1 MDNFNLDELMDL
13 AEAYVGPM
21 IDAIYRRLIDR
32 DFALEDPEVVML
44 LTALINILG
53 HDNRGDRPTEVLLMA
68 AYGERG
74 VLDRPNMR
82 VMRWRNGALSGSDLA
97 NEPGLGISRTYQPGE
112 MPMPSKPK
120 PGLTRMHQE
129 MNSEAASSGSP
140 LRAAVPPKRA
150 KVGQGVQTNQTM
162 QDLDEMNVELKSTK
176 KELDEMTKSMLQME
190 GDRDM
195 WRKLF
200 EDCNKKQG
208 KEIERLRQ
216 DYKERSEQMALT
228 TAVEKVIPARN
239 IPRGQ
244 SPMELLT
251 PREMSQTIETR
262 LPTET
267 NRVTIPDPSDTL
279 GDPVVEQT
287 VRKLIETAG
296 RLVANKNAPGS
307 GVTAPYG
314 TIDDTGRVRL
324 SQTVIRQGISDVT
337 PLMGSSRA
345 PERRIRKMPAKKVSR
360 VTDVQKNNQ
369 LKYNFTGVPETDP
382 RACFNRAT
390 WSPAVN
396 LQQPP
401 LGTSHLILG
410 DSLVRVL
417 SNLRTSWFTTVMA
430 FGGATIAQLYR
441 MVELMNP
448 GRIPN
453 VMILVGTNDISRGSD
468 EQEALWESMM
478 VCLFTTLW
486 QKFNCA
492 VLTVCTVPMNTRS
505 LTAAGRRHN
514 EGVVRWNNILR
525 NLASRNAGRMI
536 LMDIEHELRAM
547 DQARL
552 TTDGI
557 HFDSIEG
564 QAWLNRVFQERL
576 DELEAELFDTGVLKE
591 EGASNVTV
599 ITTFVPPSLETR
611 LGTVPAVT
619 NYRQQSSSEPGQRT
633 DVQDRLGEAPMRR
646 TIHPRRRIG
655 PVNPI
660 EETAGTSRSDTRS
673 DTRSE
678 TTSNSREERRP
689 SRGSLMWSRPI
700 PSPWHVYKD
709 ELMKLDLQRVSFI
722 EDARR
727 MLNGATLSVSRL
739 YSITGVDWLIAASI
753 NFSSTTALRFA
764 DLEGMPS
771 NNTMGPVNARPL
783 QDVRLNHD
791 EGNREE
797 RPGRFLM
804 TKAPIGQHVKIFR
817 QLTTPPGH
825 VKERIYPKLVNQ
837 DGDAQRY
844 SGLKAIKKDE
854 TIFAAYDKAEMRK
867 AKIMIVANSEFVYTS
882 KSLFWPDVIMLAA
895 VDLDLLQS
903 ISLAIGVQRQTDMN
917 PITIVF
923 AGINDHLHSRGFL
936 SRLRDP
942 TTAEN
947 AVWPAIKDI
956 LESMGEVVDATKEGS
971 FTRVTPR
978 IVFALSPVYAHLPD
992 GLKFVYA
999 IVTLL
1004 SEEKYDVIISA
1015 PNRMI
1020 EMENLRPLKA
1030 ELPAVWSDISNAMRG
1045 FKDHA
1050 LHMLVLDE
1058 VLGLELSNFS
1068 RQLKLKPGIDDDH
1081 RVIAAMS
1088 NDLWFRAMEVT
1099 GENTRRK
1106 NSLETRAHLEAMVLR
1121 TKPEAN
1127 QWLHLN
1133 PRVAAL
1139 GADAFEQGPVMIT
1152 KIHAYLLKEVSL
1164 AENAEEKT
1172 AEFVNRMCQITL
1184 ETFWTQEVKG
1194 QEGFERTDSMLEG
1207 LGAGWTAS
1215 FLAKVYPKVS
1225 HYLIKEFLQA
1235 VVEVSIVELIALF
1248 VTFGAE
1254 SFVKGPAIL
1263 LTDGIQ
1269 NLRLDGLLTLIA
1281 ITHGNLGGLMKL
1293 TRCPE
1298 QMRERV
1304 RNLDM
1309 KKSTDSWNKIRDLRH
1324 TLIQYL
1330 LQQNRF

>member
-1 MDNFNLDELMDL
+1 M
-13 AEAYVGPM
+13 
-21 IDAIYRRLIDR
+21 
-32 DFALEDPEVVML
+32 
-44 LTALINILG
+44 
-53 HDNRGDRPTEVLLMA
+53 
-68 AYGERG
+68 
-74 VLDRPNMR
+74 
-82 VMRWRNGALSGSDLA
+82 
-97 NEPGLGISRTYQPGE
+97 
-112 MPMPSKPK
+112 
-120 PGLTRMHQE
+120 
-129 MNSEAASSGSP
+129 
-140 LRAAVPPKRA
+140 
-150 KVGQGVQTNQTM
+150 
-162 QDLDEMNVELKSTK
+162 
-176 KELDEMTKSMLQME
+176 
-190 GDRDM
+190 
-195 WRKLF
+195 
-200 EDCNKKQG
+200 
-208 KEIERLRQ
+208 
-216 DYKERSEQMALT
+216 
-228 TAVEKVIPARN
+228 
-239 IPRGQ
+239 
-244 SPMELLT
+244 
-251 PREMSQTIETR
+251 
-262 LPTET
+262 
-267 NRVTIPDPSDTL
+267 TIPDPSDTL

-314 TIDDTGRVRL
+314 TIDDTGRVGL

-337 PLMGSSRA
+337 PLMGSSKA
-345 PERRIRKMPAKKVSR
+345 PERRIQKMPAKKVSR
-360 VTDVQKNNQ
+360 IIYVQKNNQ
-369 LKYNFTGVPETDP
+369 LRYNFTGVPETDP

-390 WSPAVN
+390 WNPAVY

-417 SNLRTSWFTTVMA
+417 AKLRTSWVTTVMA
-430 FGGATIAQLYR
+430 FGGATLAQLYR
-441 MVELMNP
+441 MVEFMNP

-492 VLTVCTVPMNTRS
+492 VLIVCTVPMNTRS

-536 LMDIEHELRAM
+536 FMDIEHELRAM
-547 DQARL
+547 DQTRL

-591 EGASNVTV
+591 EGSASDAV
-599 ITTFVPPSLETR
+599 IATFVPPSLETR

-619 NYRQQSSSEPGQRT
+619 NYRQQSSSKPGQRT

-660 EETAGTSRSDTRS
+660 EETASTSRS

-678 TTSNSREERRP
+678 TTSTSREERP
-689 SRGSLMWSRPI
+689 PGRGSLMWSRPI

-722 EDARR
+722 EEARR

-764 DLEGMPS
+764 DLEGLPS

-791 EGNREE
+791 EENREE
-797 RPGRFLM
+797 RPGRFL
-804 TKAPIGQHVKIFR
+804 TTRAQIGQHVKMFR

-825 VKERIYPKLVNQ
+825 VKEQIYPKLVNQ
-837 DGDAQRY
+837 DGDVQRY
-844 SGLKAIKKDE
+844 GGLKAIKKDE
-854 TIFAAYDKAEMRK
+854 TIFAAYDKAEMMK
-867 AKIMIVANSEFVYTS
+867 AKIMIVANSEFVYIS

-903 ISLAIGVQRQTDMN
+903 VSLAIGVQRQTDMN

-956 LESMGEVVDATKEGS
+956 IESMGEVVDATKEGS
-971 FTRVTPR
+971 FTKVTPR
-978 IVFALSPVYAHLPD
+978 VVFALSPGYAHLPD

-1004 SEEKYDVIISA
+1004 SERKYDVIISA

-1020 EMENLRPLKA
+1020 EKENLRPLRA
-1030 ELPAVWSDISNAMRG
+1030 ELPAVWSDISNVMRG

-1081 RVIAAMS
+1081 RVVTAMS

-1106 NSLETRAHLEAMVLR
+1106 NSLETRAHLEAMILR

-1133 PRVAAL
+1133 PRIAAL

-1152 KIHAYLLKEVSL
+1152 KIHAFLLKEVNL
-1164 AENAEEKT
+1164 PENAEGKT
-1172 AEFVNRMCQITL
+1172 TEFVNRMCQITL

-1194 QEGFERTDSMLEG
+1194 QEGFEWTDSMLEG
-1207 LGAGWTAS
+1207 LGARWTAS

-1254 SFVKGPAIL
+1254 SFVRGPAML
-1263 LTDGIQ
+1263 LTEGIQ

-1281 ITHGNLGGLMKL
+1281 ITHGHLGGLMKL

-1304 RNLDM
+1304 RKLDM
-1309 KKSTDSWNKIRDLRH
+1309 KKSTDSRNKIRDLIH

-1330 LQQNRF
+1330 LQQNRFGTGEDETIEREEDVRRHVGGMLLLTDLSLAMRTDPLALIRGVTEFVTVIYGPAVTFAFPDVKVEAYRRSVLQWTVVH